1 MDIPVLILDFS
12 SRLFDLFLLV
22 DRDFVDDEISIC
34 VDIPIPIFHGK
45 MLFVSG
51 FLSWSVCFVSVG
63 R

>member
-22 DRDFVDDEISIC
+22 DSDEISIC

-51 FLSWSVCFVSVG
+51 FLSWSVCFVFVG